1 METVYDN
8 TKNFVDYMA
17 SNFPQP
23 LEVFRSELHAEDL
36 ERIHSGLAQ
45 KMVKEEIF
53 FRTRTGFETDEENDL
68 ELKKL
73 LDSDNK
79 ISDELYEITIW
90 NEEPPKEMMCEFIDK
105 YDIEL
110 DEHKISEF
118 VFTHDDQVLELR
130 LKDLDKLDIYVDVEE
145 YFLQ

>member
-1 METVYDN
+1 MESVYDN

-17 SNFPQP
+17 SNFPHP
-23 LEVFRSELHAEDL
+23 LEVFRSELHGEDL
-36 ERIHSGLAQ
+36 EMIHPGLEQ
-45 KMVKEEIF
+45 KMVKQEIF
-53 FRTRTGFETDEENDL
+53 FRTRTGFETDEENEL
-68 ELKKL
+68 ELTKQ

-79 ISDELYEITIW
+79 ISDELFEITIW

-110 DEHKISEF
+110 DEHKIAEF
-118 VFTHDDQVLELR
+118 VFTHHDEVIELR